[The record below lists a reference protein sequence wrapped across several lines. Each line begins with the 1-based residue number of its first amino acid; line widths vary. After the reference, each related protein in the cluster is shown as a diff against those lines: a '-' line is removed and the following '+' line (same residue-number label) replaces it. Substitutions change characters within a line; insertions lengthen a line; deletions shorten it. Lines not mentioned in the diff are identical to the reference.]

1 MRTGVLRYLLQVID
15 VLGKADCEV
24 SLATVLLGYNSSANL
39 TLGASVEALV
49 RGVIEANAKFF
60 ETTRLNI
67 RVAKLDIVE
76 LYLDTAITA
85 VYALRQMADKLALQA
100 EQQGTLLVCHGE
112 LEQGDGLRQ
121 RLFDSRNQSY
131 WPRLIVTDAD
141 RRDDQCPPE
150 CYDDPF
156 DYHDEGHSEGGAKD
170 GSEGGGQGEGGRGP
184 RTALADRLRFV
195 YVGQRA
201 RAESLM
207 QQRQPGLIETL
218 VRQQIHN
225 PMWQEDIGR
234 MLFQLMVPHD
244 FKDAA
249 RQMDRV
255 VLVVDSYTANL
266 PWELMLADDP
276 SRNSEDKR
284 PLALRTAV
292 VHQLSSSQFRRQVRQ
307 AMDRRALVVGNPS
320 VEGFAGAFPGPQ
332 SRPTKAPPALQG
344 AQAEAEA
351 VVGVLSGLGYKVQQ
365 VIGDDRQ
372 AKDVLAMLYRQPY
385 RILHISAHGV
395 FNLRHQDGRRRSGVV
410 LSDGLLI
417 TAAEIEAM
425 ETVPE
430 LVFLNCCHLGQ
441 VDAPTGRDGNKL
453 AASVSRELIQIGVRC
468 VIVAGWAV
476 NDEWAKVFGQAF
488 YENLLLRRRQFGD
501 AVFEARKAVW
511 DANKDDITWG
521 AFQAYGDPGWLA
533 EPRPD
538 GVGGG
543 GGGGRYASPEEL
555 LDELARA
562 RADLSRKRD
571 RQTERETRA
580 QVEAIEQT
588 LEKRCAPGWLALPA
602 LQSAL
607 GATWRD
613 LGQFEKAR
621 EAFLKAI
628 QAEDKAGRV
637 PIKDIEQL
645 ANVEAHLGEK
655 RAENEIRAAVAQATA
670 AEDADAPDAEKPK
683 AESAE
688 SLIELALTR
697 LDGLDQLVSAQ
708 ADRNAEP
715 SIVFNTE
722 RSALRGSAFKRKASL
737 YARRLLTGSLTP
749 DDVKAADL
757 KMRAALVSSVKAYR
771 HAEGRPGDSRF
782 APYNA
787 LNRLAL
793 DALTPWEDSAAK
805 DGAIALADQ
814 CRQTAAQS
822 YARSPNLWDAVMQPE
837 ALLVERLIDGS
848 LGKAGDAGQ
857 AVFAEVERA
866 YAEAMSSITIK
877 PSQIDSVVSQME
889 LLSRFCDAMGLA
901 RRDAALERVADRLLD
916 LAQRLQPGRARRS
929 DRPGRALGASGKTAS
944 RLGVKSAVPSPMP
957 PPASSPPA
965 KKRAVAR
972 KPAARPPRK
981 S

>member
-1 MRTGVLRYLLQVID
+1 MQRGSLSGAVVTGMGKYDGALSVSDLTESVRTGVLRYLLQVID

-351 VVGVLSGLGYKVQQ
+351 VVGVLSGMGYKVQQ

-395 FNLRHQDGRRRSGVV
+395 FNLRHQDGRRRNRGDGDRAGTGV
-410 LSDGLLI
+410 SELL
-417 TAAEIEAM
+417 
-425 ETVPE
+425 P
-430 LVFLNCCHLGQ
+430 
-441 VDAPTGRDGNKL
+441 PR
-453 AASVSRELIQIGVRC
+453 
-468 VIVAGWAV
+468 AG
-476 NDEWAKVFGQAF
+476 G
-488 YENLLLRRRQFGD
+488 
-501 AVFEARKAVW
+501 
-511 DANKDDITWG
+511 
-521 AFQAYGDPGWLA
+521 
-533 EPRPD
+533 RPD
-538 GVGGG
+538 
-543 GGGGRYASPEEL
+543 
-555 LDELARA
+555 RA
-562 RADLSRKRD
+562 
-571 RQTERETRA
+571 
-580 QVEAIEQT
+580 
-588 LEKRCAPGWLALPA
+588 
-602 LQSAL
+602 
-607 GATWRD
+607 
-613 LGQFEKAR
+613 
-621 EAFLKAI
+621 
-628 QAEDKAGRV
+628 
-637 PIKDIEQL
+637 
-645 ANVEAHLGEK
+645 
-655 RAENEIRAAVAQATA
+655 
-670 AEDADAPDAEKPK
+670 
-683 AESAE
+683 
-688 SLIELALTR
+688 
-697 LDGLDQLVSAQ
+697 
-708 ADRNAEP
+708 
-715 SIVFNTE
+715 
-722 RSALRGSAFKRKASL
+722 
-737 YARRLLTGSLTP
+737 
-749 DDVKAADL
+749 
-757 KMRAALVSSVKAYR
+757 
-771 HAEGRPGDSRF
+771 
-782 APYNA
+782 
-787 LNRLAL
+787 
-793 DALTPWEDSAAK
+793 
-805 DGAIALADQ
+805 
-814 CRQTAAQS
+814 
-822 YARSPNLWDAVMQPE
+822 
-837 ALLVERLIDGS
+837 
-848 LGKAGDAGQ
+848 
-857 AVFAEVERA
+857 
-866 YAEAMSSITIK
+866 
-877 PSQIDSVVSQME
+877 
-889 LLSRFCDAMGLA
+889 
-901 RRDAALERVADRLLD
+901 
-916 LAQRLQPGRARRS
+916 
-929 DRPGRALGASGKTAS
+929 
-944 RLGVKSAVPSPMP
+944 
-957 PPASSPPA
+957 
-965 KKRAVAR
+965 
-972 KPAARPPRK
+972 
-981 S
+981 